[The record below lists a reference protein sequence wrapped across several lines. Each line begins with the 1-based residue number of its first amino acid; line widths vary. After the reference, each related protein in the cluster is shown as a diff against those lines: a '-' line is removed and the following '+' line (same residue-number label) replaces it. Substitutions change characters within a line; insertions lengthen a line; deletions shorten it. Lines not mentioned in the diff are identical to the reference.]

1 MAVMGLNSRQWPEA
15 AMIMVLFTI
24 AELIEAKSL
33 DRARNA
39 IGSLMNEF
47 DSQNCNGPTIS
58 MNDDTLRLPSP
69 EQRHGQHIAYDDDLV
84 KAMVQWVDNFL
95 NTR

>member
-1 MAVMGLNSRQWPEA
+1 MGLNSRQWPEA

-39 IGSLMNEF
+39 IGSLMNL
-47 DSQNCNGPTIS
+47 
-58 MNDDTLRLPSP
+58 TL
-69 EQRHGQHIAYDDDLV
+69 
-84 KAMVQWVDNFL
+84 KTAMVQLSV
-95 NTR
+95 

>member
-39 IGSLMNEF
+39 IGSLMNL
-47 DSQNCNGPTIS
+47 
-58 MNDDTLRLPSP
+58 TL
-69 EQRHGQHIAYDDDLV
+69 
-84 KAMVQWVDNFL
+84 KTAMVQQADGSGKM
-95 NTR
+95 

>member
-1 MAVMGLNSRQWPEA
+1 MYMAVMGLNSRQWPEA

-39 IGSLMNEF
+39 IGSLMNL
-47 DSQNCNGPTIS
+47 
-58 MNDDTLRLPSP
+58 TL
-69 EQRHGQHIAYDDDLV
+69 
-84 KAMVQWVDNFL
+84 KTAMVQLSV
-95 NTR
+95 

>member
-39 IGSLMNEF
+39 IGSLMNIERQLTCPVG
-47 DSQNCNGPTIS
+47 DNYVG
-58 MNDDTLRLPSP
+58 RL
-69 EQRHGQHIAYDDDLV
+69 I
-84 KAMVQWVDNFL
+84 
-95 NTR
+95 